1 MARGIRDKVAIIGM
15 GCTRFAEH
23 WDKSASDLM
32 VDAAFEAYESAGID
46 PKQIDAAWLG
56 TLGSGSSG
64 LFVSEPLK
72 LDYIPI
78 TRVENFCASGS
89 EAFRNAC
96 YAVASGASDMAM
108 AIGVEKLKDS
118 GYSGLTGSSSSGDG
132 TEPSISAPA
141 SFALLAPAYFHKYG
155 VDPEKGKEVLARIAM
170 KNHANGAKN
179 PRAQYRKAVS
189 MEKCLASPMV
199 ASPLGIMDCSGVSD
213 GSAAAIIVRA
223 EDAKKYCDNPIYVKG
238 LSIVA
243 GPGDGGFDPDYDF
256 TTVRENVRAAKLAY
270 EESGIT
276 DPREQ
281 ISMAEVHDCFT
292 PTELVIYEDLGF
304 SKRGEGWKD
313 VLAGTF
319 ELDGELPVN
328 PDGGLK
334 SFGHPIGA
342 SGLRMIFELWLQF
355 RGEAGERQIKDPTLG
370 LTHNLGGRPWK
381 CVAFVGVFGKNLG

>member
-89 EAFRNAC
+89 EAFRNAS

-213 GSAAAIIVRA
+213 GSAVAIIVRA

-270 EESGIT
+270 DESGIT